1 MSMRVSGGEES
12 CLESSSTVE
21 VRTSEDAS
29 PSQTTI
35 SAAPRCEPSPLLRI
49 FSSKEVVPQILE
61 YEKAVLVMKEHDYA
75 KAPERPE
82 VLKLSSLLA
91 ESPPLCEDSRQDPEP
106 VDSMADLNTLLSTRK
121 ELALFRESLSK
132 REDSV
137 LPNHCRE
144 VIGMQIELIREQQEQ
159 LQDKDKELNTARKDK
174 EQVGIDCFPRREH
187 VKMIPPRREFPFR
200 QL

>member
-1 MSMRVSGGEES
+1 MSMRVPGGEDS

-29 PSQTTI
+29 PSHTI
-35 SAAPRCEPSPLLRI
+35 STHPRCEASPLLRI
-49 FSSKEVVPQILE
+49 FRSKEVVPKILE
-61 YEKAVLVMKEHDYA
+61 YEKALLVMKEHDYA
-75 KAPERPE
+75 KASERPE
-82 VLKLSSLLA
+82 IIKLSSLLN
-91 ESPPLCEDSRQDPEP
+91 ECPLLCEDSRQPTTQP
-106 VDSMADLNTLLSTRK
+106 VDPMADLNTLLSTRK
-121 ELALFRESLSK
+121 ELVLFRDSLGK

-174 EQVGIDCFPRREH
+174 EQVRD
-187 VKMIPPRREFPFR
+187 
-200 QL
+200 